1 MLVYELMDRDTGFE
15 PAPSAWRAEMLA
27 ADTNPGFIKKRE
39 VEAMTEFHGDFTKEH
54 PVVVSY
60 NLGSLLRLD

>member
-1 MLVYELMDRDTGFE
+1 
-15 PAPSAWRAEMLA
+15 MLA

-54 PVVVSY
+54 PVIVSY

>member
-1 MLVYELMDRDTGFE
+1 MDPVTGLE
-15 PAPSAWRAEMLA
+15 PVPPAWKAGMLA
-27 ADTNPGFIKKRE
+27 TDTTPRFIKKRE

-54 PVVVSY
+54 PVIVSY

>member
-1 MLVYELMDRDTGFE
+1 
-15 PAPSAWRAEMLA
+15 
-27 ADTNPGFIKKRE
+27 

-54 PVVVSY
+54 PVIVSY